1 MLKAVIFDMDGVII
15 DSEPIH
21 FKVEK
26 RLFEDLGLAIS
37 DDEHHSFVG
46 TTSRWMWSYI
56 KDKYNLDQSIEEL
69 VQMEATSYIDHLSSQ
84 KDEKP
89 IPGVVDL
96 IQELHGNNVR
106 LAVASSASVRNIDI
120 VLKMFNLEKLFEAR
134 VSGDEVRNGKPAPDV
149 FLHCAKISGLRPCEC
164 IVIEDSK
171 NGAEAAK
178 AAGMMCIGF
187 KNPNSGEQDLSAT
200 DIVIHS
206 FSELG
211 YRRLRQV
218 YEGWL
223 KGTR

>member
-1 MLKAVIFDMDGVII
+1 MLKALIFDMDGVII

-21 FKVEK
+21 FRVEK

-56 KDKYNLDQSIEEL
+56 KDKYKLNQSIEEL
-69 VQMEATSYIDHLSSQ
+69 VQMEATSYVDHLLSQ
-84 KDEKP
+84 KDKKP

-106 LAVASSASVRNIDI
+106 LAVASSASVRNIEI
-120 VLKMFNLEKLFEAR
+120 VLKMFRLERFFEVR

-149 FLHCAKISGLRPCEC
+149 FLRCAKTLGLRPGEC

-171 NGAEAAK
+171 NGVEAAK
-178 AAGMMCIGF
+178 AAGMKCIGF
-187 KNPNSGEQDLSAT
+187 KNPNSGGQDLSAA
-200 DIVIHS
+200 DMVIGS
-206 FSELG
+206 FLELD
-211 YRRLRQV
+211 YQRLRQV

-223 KGTR
+223 EG